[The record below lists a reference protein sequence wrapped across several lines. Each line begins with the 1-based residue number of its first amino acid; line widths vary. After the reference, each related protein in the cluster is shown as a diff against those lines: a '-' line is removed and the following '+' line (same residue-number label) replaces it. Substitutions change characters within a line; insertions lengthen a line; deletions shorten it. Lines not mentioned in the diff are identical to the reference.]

1 MASAFEQAA
10 GTAGLKSAP
19 AHASATG
26 LDTEIARFA
35 ATYDETR
42 VSSEARHIF
51 ARAFMDTYAAAV
63 AGGNEPASC
72 RALDYLVAAG
82 QLGGTASAAIG
93 TKAAQANAPRARL
106 WGRPEDAPIEAAAM
120 WNGIAG
126 HVLDYDD
133 VTSPLR
139 GHPSIAMLPALT
151 ALAQAGDLD
160 GGAMAVAF
168 SVGFDVMCALS
179 EAMAVEHYAKG
190 WHSTASIGMLG
201 ATAACARL
209 LGLGVEQTR
218 HAVGIA
224 VAQAAGSRA
233 NFGSDAKSFQAG
245 HANAGAVRSV
255 LLARQGFTAGEDIV
269 AGRFGYLE
277 LYGAGESQDIAVRAL
292 RQEQP
297 ALLRHGLDVK
307 KYPLCYATHRA
318 LDGVLDLRREH
329 GLTLAAVR
337 EVRIATS
344 RGALTPLIHDRPG
357 DGLQAKFSMQY
368 AVAAALLD
376 GQVTLASFRDDAVRR
391 PEVSAFLPAV
401 HAREDDQGAVLP
413 RWTHVTLTLRNGS
426 TLERRIDALRGSAAL
441 PLTDGE
447 LLAKVEDCL
456 RWGGAKPAPGRAAQV
471 LRELP
476 HRPVRASLAALG

>member
-1 MASAFEQAA
+1 MASALERPAAAA
-10 GTAGLKSAP
+10 GMKSASAHAPAAGL
-19 AHASATG
+19 
-26 LDTEIARFA
+26 DIEIARFA
-35 ATYDETR
+35 ATYDGTR

-51 ARAFMDTYAAAV
+51 ARAFMDTYAAAI
-63 AGGNEPASC
+63 AGGNEAASC
-72 RALDYLVAAG
+72 RALDYLAASG
-82 QLGGTASAAIG
+82 QLGGAGNAGGGLKT
-93 TKAAQANAPRARL
+93 AQAAPRAGL
-106 WGRPEDAPIEAAAM
+106 WGRLEDAPIEAAAL

-201 ATAACARL
+201 ATVACARL
-209 LGLGVEQTR
+209 LGLGEDQTR
-218 HAVGIA
+218 HAVGLA

-245 HANAGAVRSV
+245 HANACAVRSV

-269 AGRFGYLE
+269 AGRFGYLD

-329 GLTLAAVR
+329 KLALGSVR
-337 EVRIATS
+337 EVRISTS
-344 RGALTPLIHDRPG
+344 RGALTPLIHDRPT

-391 PEVSAFLPAV
+391 PEISAFLPSV
-401 HAREDDQGAVLP
+401 HAREDEQGAVLP
-413 RWTHVTLTLRNGS
+413 RWTHVRLDLRDG
-426 TLERRIDALRGSAAL
+426 TVLERRIDALRGSATL
-441 PLTDGE
+441 PLTDAE

-456 RWGGAKPAPGRAAQV
+456 RWGGAKPAQGRAAQV

-476 HRPVRASLAALG
+476 HRPVRTTLAALA